1 MPDRIDDEKAAAEQG
16 RRASTSVAGG
26 VPERAPAWR
35 RIRDLLIVA
44 GDAVLVAVLIGAVL
58 LLGERGTSLD
68 FLMAALGH

>member
-1 MPDRIDDEKAAAEQG
+1 MPDRIDDEKAAAQPG
-16 RRASTSVAGG
+16 RPASTSVAGG
-26 VPERAPAWR
+26 VPERGPAWR
-35 RIRDLLIVA
+35 RMRDLLIVA